1 MSQTPSLFEV
11 DDSSRP
17 LADRLR
23 PRTLSEVLG
32 QNHVLGDHSP
42 IGRMVDAQRLVSMVL
57 WGPPG
62 CGKTTIARLLAQAT
76 NLAFEQ
82 LSATFSGV
90 ADLRKVFQ
98 TAQHRREIGQ
108 GTLLFVD
115 EIHRFNRA
123 QQDSFLPYVEDGTVV
138 LIGATTENPSFE
150 LNGALLSRCQVF
162 VLRRLDDAALGALIT
177 RAEAL
182 IGHPLPLSDA
192 AREALVAMADGDG
205 RYLLNMIEQVQ
216 DLSAPVDPAALAA
229 AVQKRAP
236 QYDKAQEGHYNLI
249 SALHK
254 SMRGSDP
261 DAALYWLA
269 RMLDG
274 GEDPLFIARRIT
286 RFATE
291 DIGMADPNAVQQAL
305 AAWDVYERLGSPEG
319 ELAIAQAVIYLA
331 TAPKSIGVYR
341 GFTKARGCRE
351 THRITDASRA
361 HPQRPHPPDEGPRL
375 RQGLPIRP
383 RHRHRVLRRQLFP
396 RRPGPGDVLRTHHAR
411 VRENHQRTA
420 PLLGTIA
427 QRPTQCGDATARR
440 KMNSVGMAR
449 RLPTTHPRWFLARDP
464 RCQRGMLPPPKATP
478 THFRDVG
485 TAFALA

>member
-1 MSQTPSLFEV
+1 MNDAPSLFDV
-11 DDSSRP
+11 DDASRP

-23 PRTLSEVLG
+23 PRTLHDVVG
-32 QNHVLGDHSP
+32 QDHLLAPDAP
-42 IGRMVDAQRLVSMVL
+42 IGRMVDGQRLVSMVL

-62 CGKTTIARLLAQAT
+62 CGKTTIARLLAEQT
-76 NLAFEQ
+76 DLAFEP

-90 ADLRKVFQ
+90 ADLRKVFSA
-98 TAQHRREIGQ
+98 AQRRRELGQ

-123 QQDSFLPYVEDGTVV
+123 QQDSFLPYVEDGTIILV
-138 LIGATTENPSFE
+138 GATTENPSFE
-150 LNGALLSRCQVF
+150 LNGALLSRTQVF
-162 VLRRLDDAALGALIT
+162 VLKRLNDDALETLIT
-177 RAEAL
+177 RAEDLLGA
-182 IGHPLPLSDA
+182 PLPLTADA
-192 AREALVAMADGDG
+192 RQALVAMADGDG

-216 DLSAPVDPAALAA
+216 GLPAPVDTAVLAA

-236 QYDKAQEGHYNLI
+236 LYDKAQEGHYNLI

-254 SMRGSDP
+254 AMRGSDP

-291 DIGMADPNAVQQAL
+291 DIGMADPQAVQQAL

-341 GFTKARGCRE
+341 GFNTARAAAKRTGSLMPPAHILNAPTRLMKDLGYGDGYQYDPDTETGFSGANYFPDDMPRE
-351 THRITDASRA
+351 T
-361 HPQRPHPPDEGPRL
+361 
-375 RQGLPIRP
+375 
-383 RHRHRVLRRQLFP
+383 FY
-396 RRPGPGDVLRTHHAR
+396 
-411 VRENHQRTA
+411 
-420 PLLGTIA
+420 
-427 QRPTQCGDATARR
+427 RPTNLGYERAITE
-440 KMNSVGMAR
+440 
-449 RLPTTHPRWFLARDP
+449 RLAHWAQLRAAVHEPS
-464 RCQRGMLPPPKATP
+464 TP
-478 THFRDVG
+478 TRPKTPRKGPSPD
-485 TAFALA
+485 

>member
-1 MSQTPSLFEV
+1 VSETPSLFDV
-11 DDSSRP
+11 DDDSRP

-23 PRTLSEVLG
+23 PRTLQDVVG
-32 QNHVLGDHSP
+32 QGHVLGADAP
-42 IGRMVDAQRLVSMVL
+42 VGRMVDAQRLVSMVL

-62 CGKTTIARLLAQAT
+62 CGKTTIARLLAEQT
-76 NLAFEQ
+76 NLAFEP
-82 LSATFSGV
+82 LSATFAGV

-98 TAQHRREIGQ
+98 AAQRRREVGQ

-138 LIGATTENPSFE
+138 LVGATTENPSFE

-162 VLRRLDDAALGALIT
+162 VLKRLDDIALSTLIT
-177 RAEAL
+177 RAEVLLGQALPLTDDARQAL
-182 IGHPLPLSDA
+182 I
-192 AREALVAMADGDG
+192 AMADGDG
-205 RYLLNMIEQVQ
+205 RYLLNMIEQVHA
-216 DLSAPVDPAALAA
+216 LPAPVDPAALAA

-236 QYDKAQEGHYNLI
+236 LYDKAQEGHYNLI

-269 RMLDG
+269 RMLEG

-341 GFTKARGCRE
+341 GFNKARAAAKRTGSLMPPAHILNAPTRLMKDLGYGDGYQYDPDTE
-351 THRITDASRA
+351 TGFSGANYFPDGMPRQAFYEPTTGGYERA
-361 HPQRPHPPDEGPRL
+361 IAERL
-375 RQGLPIRP
+375 RHWAQ
-383 RHRHRVLRRQLFP
+383 LRNSGTPLES
-396 RRPGPGDVLRTHHAR
+396 DAD
-411 VRENHQRTA
+411 NSA
-420 PLLGTIA
+420 PNGT
-427 QRPTQCGDATARR
+427 
-440 KMNSVGMAR
+440 
-449 RLPTTHPRWFLARDP
+449 TT
-464 RCQRGMLPPPKATP
+464 
-478 THFRDVG
+478 
-485 TAFALA
+485 

>member
-1 MSQTPSLFEV
+1 MSETPSLFDV
-11 DDSSRP
+11 DDASRP

-23 PRTLSEVLG
+23 PRTLHDVVG
-32 QNHVLGDHSP
+32 QGHLLAADAP

-62 CGKTTIARLLAQAT
+62 CGKTTIARLLAEQT
-76 NLAFEQ
+76 DLAFEP

-90 ADLRKVFQ
+90 ADLRKVFSA
-98 TAQHRREIGQ
+98 AQRRREIGQ

-123 QQDSFLPYVEDGTVV
+123 QQDSFLPYVEDGTIILV
-138 LIGATTENPSFE
+138 GATTENPSFE
-150 LNGALLSRCQVF
+150 LNGSLLSRTQVF
-162 VLRRLDDAALGALIT
+162 VLKRLDDAALRTLIT

-182 IGHPLPLSDA
+182 IGQPLPLTEE
-192 AREALVAMADGDG
+192 ARQALIAMADGDG
-205 RYLLNMIEQVQ
+205 RYLLNMIEQVHA
-216 DLSAPVDPAALAA
+216 LPAPVDPAALAA

-236 QYDKAQEGHYNLI
+236 LYDKTQEGHYNLI

-269 RMLDG
+269 RMLEG

-305 AAWDVYERLGSPEG
+305 AAWDVYDRLGSPEG

-341 GFTKARGCRE
+341 GFNKARAAAKRTGSLMPPAHILNAPTRLMKDLGYGDGYQYDPDTE
-351 THRITDASRA
+351 NGFSGANFFPEGVPRQTFYEPTAEGYERA
-361 HPQRPHPPDEGPRL
+361 ISARL
-375 RQGLPIRP
+375 RHWAQ
-383 RHRHRVLRRQLFP
+383 LRDGDTS
-396 RRPGPGDVLRTHHAR
+396 GP
-411 VRENHQRTA
+411 
-420 PLLGTIA
+420 
-427 QRPTQCGDATARR
+427 
-440 KMNSVGMAR
+440 
-449 RLPTTHPRWFLARDP
+449 
-464 RCQRGMLPPPKATP
+464 TP
-478 THFRDVG
+478 ESAAD
-485 TAFALA
+485 